1 MYCLGNADPP
11 KLFKAVFV
19 KLKKNDCVGE
29 SKQKEPNFTNK
40 KKPFSFP
47 LAQNKENMSL
57 SELGKELYR
66 DDDQHDRLN
75 KQGRIYC

>member
-11 KLFKAVFV
+11 KLFKAVLV